1 MGNRL
6 RALGRDFP
14 INPLEIHQDLRVP
27 QSEARYQEN
36 VENSC
41 LPVSN

>member
-1 MGNRL
+1 MGDRSHD
-6 RALGRDFP
+6 LGHDFP
-14 INPLEIHQDLRVP
+14 TNPLEILQDLLVP
-27 QSEARYQEN
+27 QGEARYQEN